1 MNRVSRARLP
11 DFCFFI
17 VCVFRFIYDFIT
29 LASNAMLCLKWLRYN
44 RKANKHS
51 EYHSLFL
58 EFLFLAVDF
67 LFRVDHWKIEF
78 LVVVPVQIF
87 GQTDRKKLL
96 VQKMIFHFFF
106 CFLCL
111 HKVAEEVKSLKSCSR
126 ACVLNA
132 CLDFDKVVPLK

>member
-67 LFRVDHWKIEF
+67 YSVLSIGKLNFWWSHPCKF
-78 LVVVPVQIF
+78 LVKPIK
-87 GQTDRKKLL
+87 KKLL
-96 VQKMIFHFFF
+96 VQKMIFHFFLF
-106 CFLCL
+106 SLFTQSGRRG
-111 HKVAEEVKSLKSCSR
+111 EITEVVQPRVRLECMFR
-126 ACVLNA
+126 LW
-132 CLDFDKVVPLK
+132 